1 VEVPL
6 ESSLGGNAILTAQ
19 PIRVPQLGSSKMS
32 LVLTLFVVGFLIF
45 SAVSIVPALFAKY
58 QLQDAIETESRFAVI
73 DRKGE
78 NDIREDV
85 WKKMQELDIPATKDA
100 IRVSVAQRD
109 VSITVDYS
117 VPVDLKIYQFNLEFH
132 PHADNHTL

>member
-1 VEVPL
+1 MNL
-6 ESSLGGNAILTAQ
+6 L
-19 PIRVPQLGSSKMS
+19 
-32 LVLTLFVVGFLIF
+32 LTLLVVGFLIF

-58 QLQDAIETESRFAVI
+58 QLQDAIETESRFAIV

-85 WKKMQELDIPATKDA
+85 WKKMQELEIPATKDA

-117 VPVDLKIYQFNLEFH
+117 VPVDLKVYQFNMEFH